1 MDNSYQTMLNK
12 FKSNYLDYKLTGE
25 EKYKVE
31 YTFAEQWLQNYNDTL
46 NKIKNTNDTFIK
58 KFVSEYVN
66 ANTDIVDAS
75 QQIEHVRTKGPE
87 LQDTYETL
95 KEAGQEVKFD
105 YSQYYTKLV
114 VAGGLGVVVAI
125 LLTL

>member
-1 MDNSYQTMLNK
+1 MDNTYQSMINK

-25 EKYKVE
+25 EKYKTE
-31 YTFAEQWLQNYNDTL
+31 YLFAERWLQNYNETL
-46 NKIKNTNDTFIK
+46 NNIKDTNNSFIK

-75 QQIEHVRTKGPE
+75 QKIGHVRTKGPE

-95 KEAGQEVKFD
+95 KQAGQEVKID

-114 VAGGLGVVVAI
+114 VVGGLGVVVAI